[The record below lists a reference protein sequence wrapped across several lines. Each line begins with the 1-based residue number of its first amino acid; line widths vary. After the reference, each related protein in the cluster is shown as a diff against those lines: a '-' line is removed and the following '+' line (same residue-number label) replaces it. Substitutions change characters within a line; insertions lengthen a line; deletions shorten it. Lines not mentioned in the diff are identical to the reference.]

1 MATQRY
7 LALDVMRGAT
17 LAMMI
22 LVNTPGDWGFVYAP
36 LLHADWH
43 GVTITDF
50 VFPFFLFIIGSALFF
65 SSRSSAQLAPAI
77 KAKKIIKRTALLF
90 IIGLLLHAFPFTT
103 ALSELRIL
111 GVLQRIALAY
121 GIAAFIVWL
130 PTTQRLM
137 AALGILIA
145 YWLVFI
151 LTDSSYHL
159 ADNIVRHIDIAILGA
174 EHLWQGKG
182 LAFDPEGLLST
193 LPAAVSILA
202 GFEATR
208 LLVSQPAGEPNN
220 ATSRQFK
227 LALYAMCSITI
238 ALIWHR
244 WMPINKSLWT
254 SSFVLLTSGVGV
266 LVLLLL
272 VRLEPYRA
280 TAAIYRAFAI
290 YGQNPLF
297 IYVLSSLWV
306 QCYFLFHIDGV
317 NIYAWLNN
325 QLNLIAEPY
334 LASLIFALGHVIF
347 FWGVAYVLHK
357 KRIVVSV

>member
-1 MATQRY
+1 MASQRY

-65 SSRSSAQLAPAI
+65 SSRSNDALSPSF

-90 IIGLLLHAFPFTT
+90 LIGLMLHAFPFTT
-103 ALSELRIL
+103 ALEELRIL

-130 PTTQRLM
+130 PTPQRM
-137 AALGILIA
+137 AASIGIQMA
-145 YWLVFI
+145 YWLLFI
-151 LTDSSYHL
+151 ITDSSYGL
-159 ADNIVRHIDIAILGA
+159 ADNIIRHVDIAILGA

-193 LPAAVSILA
+193 LPAAINIVA

-208 LLVSQPAGEPNN
+208 ILVTNKTGEPNKPS
-220 ATSRQFK
+220 TRQLK

-244 WMPINKSLWT
+244 WVPINKSLWT
-254 SSFVLLTSGVGV
+254 GSFVLLTSGVGV

-272 VRLEPYRA
+272 VKLEPYRI
-280 TAAIYRAFAI
+280 TGPLYRAFAI

-306 QCYFLFHIDGV
+306 QCYFLFSIDGV

-325 QLNLIAEPY
+325 QFNLIAGPY
-334 LASLIFALGHVIF
+334 LASLLFALAHVVL
-347 FWGVAYVLHK
+347 FWGVAYALHR
-357 KRIVVSV
+357 KRIVITV